1 MVSEVGGIH
10 ARPVAF
16 DRLTQTGPS
25 AGAQTPHGVGQSR
38 DAISGQTIE
47 SPQQISALA
56 KMAGRSIAQNEA
68 ASMVRYADKAMAGAD
83 RLLGQMKESL
93 GAIVKMYPP
102 YPIDNPQRI
111 EYLNKYTQ
119 LRHQIDALT
128 LPPDNQRLG
137 KLVADPAQL
146 PGAGD
151 MEIPLLGDNKD
162 AAVISAKPMY
172 AGEGGLDL
180 PELPGDSSDEEVA
193 AAAQRV
199 DAAQYY
205 VSGQR
210 AKMAEEL
217 DQYIGRINEDL
228 ANDQSMT
235 GRQLLADAQG
245 YAVVPD
251 TGRLDAL

>member
-1 MVSEVGGIH
+1 MVNEVGGIH
-10 ARPVAF
+10 ARPVNVGPAITATASAGAPSSNAVGQSKEP
-16 DRLTQTGPS
+16 LGGPS
-25 AGAQTPHGVGQSR
+25 A
-38 DAISGQTIE
+38 E
-47 SPQQISALA
+47 SMQLSALA
-56 KMAGRSIAQNEA
+56 RAAGRGISLNDA
-68 ASMVRYADKAMAGAD
+68 ASMVRYADKAMAGVEQ
-83 RLLGQMKESL
+83 LLGEMREPL

-128 LPPDNQRLG
+128 IPPDNQRLG
-137 KLVADPAQL
+137 KLIADPARL

-151 MEIPLLGDNKD
+151 MEIPLLGDSKD
-162 AAVISAKPMY
+162 AVVIPAKPMY
-172 AGEGGLDL
+172 PGEGGLEL
-180 PELPGDSSDEEVA
+180 PELPGESSDEEVA
-193 AAAQRV
+193 VAAQRV
-199 DAAQYY
+199 DDAQYY

-217 DQYIGRINEDL
+217 AQYIGRINEDL

-245 YAVVPD
+245 YTVLPN